1 MNNEEIDKN
10 LNTLFKLVHVTS
22 FNVSIQAL
30 MLLNQVMDS
39 RDDMVNRYFNALY
52 KRMFDLEWRN
62 TSKQTYFLNLLYNS
76 LIKDEALPRI
86 KAFIKRLL
94 QICFS
99 QNVPFVCGSFM
110 LISEIMKVKK
120 GIFQLDG
127 SLLASNAIL
136 TSAENKEI
144 MSKFGEDDEEER
156 FVDAK
161 SDDENEEAKNDED
174 QDEPE
179 TNGSAKNGKNGSWV
193 HKKNIIFKKH
203 DKYDYL
209 ERNPLYCG
217 ADKTLTYEL
226 LPFTRH
232 YHPTVVVFA
241 NKLMNV
247 CILF

>member
-136 TSAENKEI
+136 TSAENNEI

-179 TNGSAKNGKNGSWV
+179 TNGSTKNGKNGSWV

-247 CILF
+247 CI

>member
-179 TNGSAKNGKNGSWV
+179 TNGSTKNGKNGSWV

-247 CILF
+247 CI